1 MNIEFNP
8 IAEYVDHIY
17 SQGDLCDPNLL
28 ENFIEAHEVDE
39 YALVA
44 SHFED
49 HDYESHIVEY
59 ILGEGETN
67 NPELLDGMFPMF
79 TRVFRSSERNM
90 NFLVIHVPL
99 FTFGDATH
107 LAEFCQVNN
116 LVLYFDDFSW
126 WGKEYTK
133 VIICGK

>member
-8 IAEYVDHIY
+8 IAAYVDHIY
-17 SQGDLCDPNLL
+17 SQVGLCDPNLL
-28 ENFIEAHEVDE
+28 ENFIETHQVDE

-59 ILGEGETN
+59 ILGEGQTK

-90 NFLVIHVPL
+90 NFIVFHVPL
-99 FTFGDATH
+99 FTLGDATH
-107 LAEFCQVNN
+107 LAEFCETNDLGLDVHE
-116 LVLYFDDFSW
+116 DSW

-133 VIICGK
+133 VIICEK